1 MAFQEFEL
9 NMIPHGDMPTF
20 YASQYETGR
29 PIIIDIM
36 MGEDAFDCSEL
47 YIELHARK
55 VDDNIV
61 TLEPD
66 SVDGNQVTFVGT
78 DQLFACPGKNL
89 CEVCLYADETKDTS
103 LGSLNFFIEVEP
115 DPLSGGLTSETQ
127 IHNLYQQVEE
137 ITQQVIGDDYYNKT
151 EVDDLL
157 DDKADK
163 SDTYTK
169 SQVDTALNLKA
180 DKATT
185 YTKTQTDN
193 FLNDK
198 ADKSTT
204 YTKTQVD
211 NALALKANSADLA
224 TVATTGDYDDLIN
237 KPTIPAAQVQ
247 SDWSQA
253 DNTKVDYIKNKPD
266 FSVFVTSDALSEI
279 IYDLLPAG
287 TASGATANFD
297 TDLTLPLVDC
307 KAYIVAS
314 QASGTPT
321 PSSPLAISGYTG
333 VNLTVCGKNFFS
345 YTFGET
351 LPASGTA
358 IIDFGREITFNG
370 FNIQMVFSGRFV
382 NQGAG
387 FLIGKDGNDNN
398 SFVTSMQTY
407 VDANGNALQANT
419 DYTNK
424 WCCSS
429 TSNTV
434 KIRRIYFYTY
444 PSFTDPKFE
453 SVMCEGKQTP
463 STYTPYNGTTY
474 AVSWQDEAG
483 TVYGGNIDLT
493 TGLLTVT
500 WLGKTYTGDANEHW
514 VMHGSGSASAFAMR
528 SSDYLNIDI
537 NELPKADYLQ
547 GISRS
552 ATWGNFDNWVSVTAD
567 KQIVTG
573 IQSITSVTD
582 WTDYLALNPLTVIWK
597 AETPVTYQLTPTQV
611 DALLGVNNVFNDTNG
626 DTEVQYKDSIQ
637 HYIDTRV

>member
-66 SVDGNQVTFVGT
+66 SVDGNQVTFIGT

-127 IHNLYQQVEE
+127 IHDLYQQVEE
-137 ITQQVIGDDYYNKT
+137 ITQQVIGDDYYDKT

-157 DDKADK
+157 DDKSDK

-180 DKATT
+180 DKSTT
-185 YTKTQTDN
+185 YTKTQVDSA
-193 FLNDK
+193 LALK
-198 ADKSTT
+198 ADAATT

-211 NALALKANSADLA
+211 NALALKANIADLA

-266 FSVFVTSDALSEI
+266 LTVYATNEDLADA
-279 IYDLLPAG
+279 IYSLLPVDS
-287 TASGATANFD
+287 ASGAIANF
-297 TDLTLPLVDC
+297 TTEIGADLVSC
-307 KAYIVAS
+307 KASIVAS
-314 QASGTPT
+314 QSTGTPT

-333 VNLTVCGKNFFS
+333 VNLTRCGVNLWDETWEKGS
-345 YTFGET
+345 IDTSTGENV
-351 LPASGTA
+351 P
-358 IIDFGREITFNG
+358 NNN
-370 FNIQMVFSGRFV
+370 NIRCTGYIKVVGGATYNLFMPWAQMF
-382 NQGAG
+382 
-387 FLIGKDGNDNN
+387 
-398 SFVTSMQTY
+398 Y
-407 VDANGNALQANT
+407 YDANKTFISTASNSITEDGDCHNKTLTIPSGASYMRFRCTGAYGNEYLDNISILNPSSVS
-419 DYTNK
+419 DYHA
-424 WCCSS
+424 
-429 TSNTV
+429 
-434 KIRRIYFYTY
+434 
-444 PSFTDPKFE
+444 
-453 SVMCEGKQTP
+453 
-463 STYTPYNGTTY
+463 YNGTTY
-474 AVSWQDEAG
+474 AVSWQTEAG
-483 TVYGGNIDLT
+483 TVYGGNLDLT
-493 TGLLTVT
+493 TGVLTVT
-500 WLGKTYTGDANEHW
+500 
-514 VMHGSGSASAFAMR
+514 HGE
-528 SSDYLNIDI
+528 IDSYNGESI
-537 NELPKADYLQ
+537 NEPWLSSKDVYTEGGTP
-547 GISRS
+547 
-552 ATWGNFDNWVSVTAD
+552 T
-567 KQIVTG
+567 TG
-573 IQSITSVTD
+573 AQVV
-582 WTDYLALNPLTVIWK
+582 YPLN
-597 AETPVTYQLTPTQV
+597 TPVEVDLTPVQIN
-611 DALLGVNNVFNDTNG
+611 ALLGVNNVFNDTNG